1 MKKSKPTIQTLLLG
15 SEQRIREQAEQI
27 IVAKEV
33 GIHQKSL
40 NKMIDWLSMEK
51 TNYDILKRRF
61 EGYGK

>member
-1 MKKSKPTIQTLLLG
+1 MKKSKPTIQTLLLE

-27 IVAKEV
+27 IAAKEA
-33 GIHQKSL
+33 GINPKSL

-51 TNYDILKRRF
+51 TNYDTLKRRF

>member
-15 SEQRIREQAEQI
+15 SERRIREQAEQI

-33 GIHQKSL
+33 EIHQKSL